1 MKMTEEQRAQMLG
14 QIEHFKCRAIGL
26 YVGHIIESAWMA
38 ALKSVPEPKAEPAPD
53 KGDIFC
59 DTWKVLVES
68 LDRAIAKFHKAFASA
83 VEKRIQA
90 AKPDPS
96 PFPVS
101 LSQAILYDFDGV
113 AVPGIISGGRCI
125 FSPKINTAPATPGK
139 FKPFDEDKMFRPFQ
153 S

>member
-1 MKMTEEQRAQMLG
+1 MKMTEKQERWIEKTLAELEQEGIGGSAR
-14 QIEHFKCRAIGL
+14 RAIDMW
-26 YVGHIIESAWMA
+26 YRNEIA
-38 ALKSVPEPKAEPAPD
+38 ALPEPAPD
-53 KGDIFC
+53 KGDVFC
-59 DTWKVLVES
+59 DAGKVLAEAFGK
-68 LDRAIAKFHKAFASA
+68 AITGLQKALESA
-83 VEKRIQA
+83 VEKIQA

-113 AVPGIISGGRCI
+113 AVPGIISGGLCI

-153 S
+153 G